1 MTVSPFDS
9 AVFGPLL
16 GDPEVAALFSDEASV
31 AAMILVERALARVE
45 GACGVIPAE
54 AGKAIDTGLSD
65 VSVDPAKFA
74 AGTAQ
79 SGVPVPALVQAL
91 RDQLEPAAG
100 QWLHWGA
107 TSQDIVDTAL
117 VLQLD
122 RAMTILAARM
132 DSLIA
137 SLSHS
142 ARRWADLP
150 MAGRTRSQIAAP
162 TTFGLRVARWAQPLI
177 GLRHDLDRLH
187 PHVARIQ
194 FGGAVGT
201 NAAIA
206 PHGPAVTA
214 ALARELGLAVSPSW
228 HGDRSA
234 LGALAGWCAGSCA
247 ALGRMAGDLVLMGRS
262 EAGEARAGTGG
273 GSSTMPQKS
282 NPVAAETILAL
293 ARYASCLVPAV
304 QQAGIHVEERDG
316 AAWSL
321 EWLALPQIVV
331 ATAAA
336 LRHANGLASTL
347 VPDERRMR
355 AALELDGGAAL
366 AELASFALAAH
377 MPRAEAQ
384 DLVKRA
390 AAEAAESGSTLAE
403 AISRLS
409 PVPVEIDV
417 TPALRA
423 ASALVDEVLLASA
436 TETGDTPPR

>member
-1 MTVSPFDS
+1 MAVSPFDS
-9 AVFGPLL
+9 TVFGSLL
-16 GDPEVAALFSDEASV
+16 GDAEVAALFSDQSSV
-31 AAMILVERALARVE
+31 AAMIRVEQALARAE
-45 GACGVIPAE
+45 AACGVIPAE
-54 AGKAIDTGLSD
+54 AGLAIDTGLSK
-65 VSVDPAKFA
+65 VTVDPARLA
-74 AGTAQ
+74 AGTAEA
-79 SGVPVPALVQAL
+79 GVPVPALVKAL
-91 RDQLEPAAG
+91 RSSLEPAAG

-137 SLSHS
+137 SLSRS
-142 ARRWADLP
+142 AKHWADLP

-162 TTFGLRVARWAQPLI
+162 ITFGLRVARWALPLI
-177 GLRHDLDRLH
+177 GLRHDLLQLH
-187 PHVARIQ
+187 PRVARVQ

-214 ALARELGLAVSPSW
+214 ALARELGLAGAPSW
-228 HGDRSA
+228 HADRSA
-234 LGALAGWCAGSCA
+234 LGALAGWCAGSCVAMGKMA
-247 ALGRMAGDLVLMGRS
+247 ADLVLMGRS

-293 ARYASCLVPAV
+293 ARYATCLVPAV
-304 QQAGIHVEERDG
+304 QQAGIHAEERDG

-336 LRHANGLASTL
+336 LRHANGLAETL
-347 VPDERRMR
+347 VPGERRLH
-355 AALELDGGAAL
+355 AALDLEGGAAL

-384 DLVKRA
+384 ALVKHA

-403 AISRLS
+403 AIARLS

-423 ASALVDEVLLASA
+423 ASAIIDELLRPPA
-436 TETGDTPPR
+436 TVNGNLPPR